1 MYGLSYCKQTLEK
14 IEGAIKNVKLPLNH
28 ANSIIYICFA
38 NVLSSE
44 PLLEVCMY
52 KNKNVDI
59 KFNAHDPFLE

>member
-38 NVLSSE
+38 NVLSSQ

-52 KNKNVDI
+52 KNKT
-59 KFNAHDPFLE
+59 